1 MAVVGASVREGSVG
15 NQSVVELVEGGFGG
29 RIVPVNPKYDEI
41 LGLPCV
47 ASVAEIAEPVD
58 LVILAVSNALLE
70 EQLRLAAEA
79 GAGSAVIFASGYEE
93 PRDGRA
99 AAHRAARGDR
109 AMHGMAI
116 CGGNCMGF
124 ANLERHVRALG
135 FYEPK
140 DAPVGGVTFLSHSG
154 SAFSAMIHNDR
165 ALGLN
170 LAVSA
175 GQEFVTTVAD
185 YLRYALGLESTK
197 AVGLFIETV
206 RDPDGFRSALG
217 LANERDI
224 PVVALK
230 VGREERT
237 RELVAAHS
245 GALAGEDGAYEAL
258 FDAYG
263 VSRVESLD
271 EMADTLALFAAG
283 RRAGPGAW
291 RACTTREG
299 SGRCS
304 STRRPR
310 SACRSP
316 RSRTRRR
323 SGWRRCSIPAC
334 HPVNPLDF
342 WGTGRDSHEIIT
354 GCVRALLEDPA
365 VAALA
370 FSVDLTSEEYP
381 EMGYIAMARET
392 FPETDKPF
400 AMLSNFS
407 SGIDRSD
414 AKLLDGDGIPVL
426 EGTLT
431 GLSAFKHLFA
441 YRDFRAREP
450 ITGVSPVSDEVRAP
464 WIARL
469 SSGEPFDELEALALL
484 ADYGVPVVEGVRA
497 ETLEDAIAA
506 AERIGFPVAMKTG
519 APGVQ
524 HKSDVGG
531 VHLGIDDAPSLED
544 AYGDLDRARP
554 AGDGVEDGA
563 ARRRDRARDRSR
575 SAVRPLVLVGAGG
588 VLVEVL
594 KDRRSRC
601 RRWTSIERAPWSTC
615 SRSVRCSTAFRAN
628 PGRRRCARPGDRRAL
643 VARTRSRRTPRGA
656 RREPHD
662 LRPGRLRRGRRSRD
676 SPPSAIGA
684 PFASVQGRQ
693 QNPRAW
699 CSPSRRCGHVVR
711 LPMKGEDDARYWVVR
726 AATVTGVGLLISL

>member
-1 MAVVGASVREGSVG
+1 MLEARSVAVVGASVREGSVG
-15 NQSVVELVEGGFGG
+15 NQSVVELIEGGFGG

-93 PRDGRA
+93 PRDGVPPLTDRLA
-99 AAHRAARGDR
+99 AIARD
-109 AMHGMAI
+109 AGMAI

-217 LANERDI
+217 LANELDI

-283 RRAGPGAW
+283 RRAGPGALASVHDSGGE
-291 RACTTREG
+291 RALLVDAAASVGVPLAEISDETSKRMEALLDPG
-299 SGRCS
+299 L
-304 STRRPR
+304 P
-310 SACRSP
+310 
-316 RSRTRRR
+316 
-323 SGWRRCSIPAC
+323 
-334 HPVNPLDF
+334 PVNPLDF

-365 VAALA
+365 VGALA
-370 FSVDLTSEEYP
+370 FSVDLTSEDHP

-392 FPETDKPF
+392 FPGTAKPF

-426 EGTLT
+426 EGTIT
-431 GLSAFKHLFA
+431 GLAAFKHLFE
-441 YRDFRAREP
+441 YRDYRARAP
-450 ITGVSPVSDEVRAP
+450 VGGGSPVSDETRLW
-464 WIARL
+464 WIQRL
-469 SSGEPFDELEALALL
+469 SGGDPFSELEGFSLL
-484 ADYGVPVVEGVRA
+484 ADYGVPVVESVRV
-497 ETLEDAIAA
+497 ETLEEAIAA
-506 AERIGFPVAMKTG
+506 AERLGFPVAVKT
-519 APGVQ
+519 AASGVQ

-531 VHLGIDDAPSLED
+531 VKLGIDDSPSLED
-544 AYGDLDRARP
+544 AYSDLERALGP
-554 AGDGVEDGA
+554 QVTVAPMVPQGPEIALGVV
-563 ARRRDRARDRSR
+563 RDPQFGP
-575 SAVRPLVLVGAGG
+575 VVLVGAGG

-594 KDRRSRC
+594 KDRRLAMPPLDE
-601 RRWTSIERAPWSTC
+601 ERA
-615 SRSVRCSTAFRAN
+615 RSMVDRLGVRPLLDGPRGQPIANVDALTQAVVALSWLAHDLGEHLEALDAN
-628 PGRRRCARPGDRRAL
+628 PVICGSEGCVAVDAL
-643 VARTRSRRTPRGA
+643 VIPR
-656 RREPHD
+656 
-662 LRPGRLRRGRRSRD
+662 
-676 SPPSAIGA
+676 PS
-684 PFASVQGRQ
+684 
-693 QNPRAW
+693 
-699 CSPSRRCGHVVR
+699 
-711 LPMKGEDDARYWVVR
+711 
-726 AATVTGVGLLISL
+726 

>member
-1 MAVVGASVREGSVG
+1 MLEARSVAVVGASAREGSVG
-15 NQSVVELVEGGFGG
+15 NQSVVELLEGGFDG

-47 ASVAEIAEPVD
+47 ASVSEIAEPVD
-58 LVILAVSNALLE
+58 LVILAVSNSLLE

-93 PRDGRA
+93 PRDGVPPLTERLA
-99 AAHRAARGDR
+99 TIARD
-109 AMHGMAI
+109 AGMAV

-124 ANLERHVRALG
+124 ANLERRVRALG

-175 GQEFVTTVAD
+175 GQEFVTRVAD
-185 YLRYALGLESTK
+185 YRRHALGIESTS

-283 RRAGPGAW
+283 RRAGPGALASVHDSGGE
-291 RACTTREG
+291 RALLVDAAASVGVPLAEISDETSKRMEALLDPG
-299 SGRCS
+299 L
-304 STRRPR
+304 P
-310 SACRSP
+310 
-316 RSRTRRR
+316 
-323 SGWRRCSIPAC
+323 
-334 HPVNPLDF
+334 PVNPLDF

-365 VAALA
+365 VSALA
-370 FSVDLTSEEYP
+370 FSVDLTSEEHP

-392 FPETDKPF
+392 FPETAKPF

-407 SGIDRSD
+407 GGIDRGD
-414 AKLLDGDGIPVL
+414 ARLLDGDGIPVL

-431 GLSAFKHLFA
+431 GLAAFKHLFA

-450 ITGVSPVSDEVRAP
+450 ITSLSPVSDEVRER
-464 WIARL
+464 WTHRL
-469 SSGEPFDELEALALL
+469 SNGEPFGELEGLALL
-484 ADYGVPVVEGVRA
+484 ADYGVPAVESVRA
-497 ETLEDAIAA
+497 DTLEGAIAA
-506 AERIGFPVAMKTG
+506 AERIGFPVAMKTA
-519 APGVQ
+519 APGEQ

-531 VHLGIDDAPSLED
+531 VRLGVDDSPSLGDAYEDLVRRLGPEVTVAPMAPPGVEIALGI
-544 AYGDLDRARP
+544 
-554 AGDGVEDGA
+554 V
-563 ARRRDRARDRSR
+563 RDPQFG
-575 SAVRPLVLVGAGG
+575 PLVLVGAGG

-594 KDRRSRC
+594 KDRRLAMPPLDE
-601 RRWTSIERAPWSTC
+601 IRA
-615 SRSVRCSTAFRAN
+615 RSMVDRLDVRPLLEGVRGQPTADVDALIGAIVSLSWLAHDLGDHLEALDVN
-628 PGRRRCARPGDRRAL
+628 PMICGPSGCVAVDAL
-643 VARTRSRRTPRGA
+643 VIPRRP
-656 RREPHD
+656 
-662 LRPGRLRRGRRSRD
+662 
-676 SPPSAIGA
+676 
-684 PFASVQGRQ
+684 
-693 QNPRAW
+693 
-699 CSPSRRCGHVVR
+699 
-711 LPMKGEDDARYWVVR
+711 
-726 AATVTGVGLLISL
+726 